1 MKPRSRNPVYLRI
14 RAILEAA
21 RVASVRSVNT
31 SQVVANWL
39 IGREIV
45 EDEQKGQ
52 RKAGYGEALLER
64 LAGLLAADF
73 GSGYSETNLRWF
85 RQFYVEYES
94 LLPREIHHAPR
105 DKSAADSSA
114 RHAAIHHALRDKSIP
129 VSAWPVILQMPQ
141 GRSWKPGRLH
151 PNLSWT
157 HYRTLLRVDKPEAR
171 AFYEIEAIKNNWAAR
186 EMERQ
191 INSLLY
197 ERLALSRDRKGLM
210 RLALKGHEVAK
221 PLDVFKDPVVMEFL
235 GLPESPRL
243 VETDLEQALISN
255 LQTFLLEL
263 GKGFA
268 FVARQERL
276 TLDGDHF
283 YIDLVKNEDEVL
295 NVVQYHQQAL
305 VNLIHAQMQDHFEE
319 KATAFEPH
327 VSKGFTTLRPN
338 NYSAPAGEIER
349 DFRAPVTDKQDI
361 RKMLFAG
368 FRKCLYRVQ
377 KFDSDSERRFAVV
390 LENDKEVLKWF
401 KPAKGDFRI
410 HYAGDASYEPDF
422 VLETSTAKFL
432 CEPKSAA
439 DMQDSEVI
447 VKANSAAEWCKHAT
461 EHERKHGG
469 KSWTYLLIPHDVIAD
484 NKTLQGLAATYT
496 WHSGAAPKR

>member
-1 MKPRSRNPVYLRI
+1 MKPGSRNPVYLRT

-45 EDEQKGQ
+45 EDEQKGR

-105 DKSAADSSA
+105 DKSATDSSA

-268 FVARQERL
+268 FVARQKRL

-283 YIDLVKNEDEVL
+283 YIDLVFYHTVL
-295 NVVQYHQQAL
+295 KCYVIIDLKTGKLTHQDLGQL
-305 VNLIHAQMQDHFEE
+305 QLYVNYYD
-319 KATAFEPH
+319 
-327 VSKGFTTLRPN
+327 R
-338 NYSAPAGEIER
+338 
-349 DFRAPVTDKQDI
+349 
-361 RKMLFAG
+361 
-368 FRKCLYRVQ
+368 
-377 KFDSDSERRFAVV
+377 ERRTDGDNPTLGLILCADKNDAVV
-390 LENDKEVLKWF
+390 RYTLGDDQHRMIFASRYKLHLPTEAELRAELRREVRAFIGPTKNRG
-401 KPAKGDFRI
+401 AK
-410 HYAGDASYEPDF
+410 
-422 VLETSTAKFL
+422 
-432 CEPKSAA
+432 
-439 DMQDSEVI
+439 
-447 VKANSAAEWCKHAT
+447 
-461 EHERKHGG
+461 
-469 KSWTYLLIPHDVIAD
+469 
-484 NKTLQGLAATYT
+484 
-496 WHSGAAPKR
+496 